1 MLVQLHPCQF
11 EVVTK
16 KMLPNLFT
24 AYNLF
29 QAFVQLERKYEAV
42 NMKQKQKI
50 NKKNHIM
57 NSEYGKTLDD

>member
-1 MLVQLHPCQF
+1 
-11 EVVTK
+11 
-16 KMLPNLFT
+16 MLPNLFT